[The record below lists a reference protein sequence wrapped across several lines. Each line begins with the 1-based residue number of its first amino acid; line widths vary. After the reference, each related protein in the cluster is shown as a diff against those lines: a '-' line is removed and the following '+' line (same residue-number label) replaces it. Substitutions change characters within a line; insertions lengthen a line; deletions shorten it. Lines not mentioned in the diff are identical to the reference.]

1 MLKRLIEQLV
11 AEAAKKPEAKAPLPG
26 RHFLTVWR
34 RDGRYH
40 LRIDWTARLDHSV
53 PSMVAA
59 AADWEDWRHEVGT
72 HGLEFSGIPSIPDQP
87 APAKSTT
94 WRLVTHEDLKELHAV
109 RAREGLS
116 HDDVKA
122 LIKNLWNHDST
133 TSMNVAQLREL
144 IDVILPQG
152 RTTIAARN
160 WYRKGA

>member
-11 AEAAKKPEAKAPLPG
+11 AEAAKKAEAKAKLPG
-26 RHFLTVWR
+26 NHFLTVWR
-34 RDGRYH
+34 RDNRYV
-40 LRIDWTARLDHSV
+40 LRISWTGRLDDSL
-53 PSMVAA
+53 PGMIASAA
-59 AADWEDWRHEVGT
+59 GWEDWRHEVGT
-72 HGLEFSGIPSIPDQP
+72 SGLEYSGIPRTSLLDPVTP
-87 APAKSTT
+87 TA

-109 RAREGLS
+109 RSNEGLS

-122 LIKNLWNHDST
+122 LIKNLWNLDST
-133 TSMNVAQLREL
+133 TALNVAQMREL